1 MRKAPKDEGAPEALD
16 RRGFLRAV
24 GGAGSVAAAVVV
36 SPLAVGEAEASETAD
51 EKIKARYQETAHVQ
65 AFYRTNR
72 Y

>member
-1 MRKAPKDEGAPEALD
+1 MRKTHKDESAKVALD

-24 GGAGSVAAAVVV
+24 GGAGSLAAAVAV
-36 SPLAVGEAEASETAD
+36 SPLAGSEAQASETAD
-51 EKIKARYQETAHVQ
+51 EKVKARYQETAHVQ

>member
-1 MRKAPKDEGAPEALD
+1 MRKTHKDESAREALD

-24 GGAGSVAAAVVV
+24 GGAGSLAAAVVV
-36 SPLAVGEAEASETAD
+36 APLAAGEAEAAESAD
-51 EKIKARYQETAHVQ
+51 EKVKARYQETAHVQ

>member
-1 MRKAPKDEGAPEALD
+1 MRKTDERDARQALD

-24 GGAGSVAAAVVV
+24 GGAGTLAAAVVV
-36 SPLAVGEAEASETAD
+36 SPLASGEAEASESAS
-51 EKIKARYQETAHVQ
+51 ERVKARYQETAHVQ

>member
-1 MRKAPKDEGAPEALD
+1 MRKTQHDESARGALD

-24 GGAGSVAAAVVV
+24 GGAGSLAAAVVA
-36 SPLAVGEAEASETAD
+36 SPLAAGEAEAAESAD
-51 EKIKARYQETAHVQ
+51 EKVKARYQETAHVQ